1 MSAPLP
7 LTLAAL
13 MTARMTL
20 GQVPGLRDVTLWGTR
35 RRDRRALAAL
45 DPHLLRDIGLT
56 EDQAAR
62 EVQKPFWRD

>member
-1 MSAPLP
+1 MSAPLR
-7 LTLAAL
+7 LTLVSL

-20 GQVPGLRDVTLWGTR
+20 GRVPGLRDVTIWTAR

-45 DPHLLRDIGLT
+45 DPHLLRDIGLN

-62 EVQKPFWRD
+62 EAGKPFWRD